1 MAQVEFNEVC
11 TRVWVRAWGVIM
23 RGGGIGDLD
32 VRFELGE
39 ALARSWCAYAHIKAR
54 GGG

>member
-11 TRVWVRAWGVIM
+11 TRVWVEAWGVIM
-23 RGGGIGDLD
+23 RGGDLD

-39 ALARSWCAYAHIKAR
+39 ALGKIMVCTCTYKA
-54 GGG
+54 GGGGF